1 GNITDALGSALGADQ
16 LQGRADLNRF
26 KDLVEQKGE
35 ASGWRGDVP
44 RSWLFAVRGSD
55 RAVTEREVWTIGHWT
70 CPEEL
75 FLRPLRAQRI
85 EMLVD
90 VRSQPGSRRNPQFD
104 REAMPAWLGRAG
116 IAYRHVPELGG
127 RRGRQDVDHSINAGW
142 QQPAFKNYAD
152 YTLSQAYQQGIEQ
165 LAALATAHRVVIMC
179 GEPMPWRC
187 HRMLIAN

>member
-1 GNITDALGSALGADQ
+1 M
-16 LQGRADLNRF
+16 
-26 KDLVEQKGE
+26 
-35 ASGWRGDVP
+35 
-44 RSWLFAVRGSD
+44 
-55 RAVTEREVWTIGHWT
+55 WTIGHWT

-187 HRMLIAN
+187 HRMLIANTLTAQGWTVWHLSVDAQPRRHELGQWGAVPVVNDDARVTYPPVA